1 MTDASGTL
9 VVVRHGET
17 EWNKHRRFQGWGHVG
32 LNERGRTQARAVGR
46 HLASAYDFDRVLAS
60 DLRRTRETTAEVR
73 QAGVAPEPR
82 FEKAWRERGLG
93 RYQGLTYDEL
103 HDRHPEFDPE
113 NGFIGIHSRPE
124 GGESLLDLHRRVS
137 GRWQQL
143 VEELGDE
150 TVLVVTHGGPL
161 HVIHGLLAGEDLLTA
176 FRNYSHANCGYSRFR
191 VTGSRVSVEGAN
203 ETGWREAD

>member
-1 MTDASGTL
+1 MTDASGTV

-32 LNERGRTQARAVGR
+32 LNERGRAQARAVGG

-73 QAGVAPEPR
+73 SAGVAPEPG

-124 GGESLLDLHRRVS
+124 GGESLLDLHRRIS
-137 GRWQQL
+137 GRWERL
-143 VEELGDE
+143 VETLTDE
-150 TVLVVTHGGPL
+150 TILVVTHGGPL

-176 FRNYSHANCGYSRFR
+176 FQNYSHANCGYSAFR
-191 VTGSRVSVEGAN
+191 VTGSRVSVEAAN
-203 ETGWREAD
+203 ETGWREDD